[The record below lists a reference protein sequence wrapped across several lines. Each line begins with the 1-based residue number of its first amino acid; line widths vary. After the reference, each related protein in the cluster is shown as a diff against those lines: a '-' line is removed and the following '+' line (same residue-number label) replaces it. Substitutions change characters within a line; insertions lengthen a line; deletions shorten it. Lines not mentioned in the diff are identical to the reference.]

1 MSIRTKVIILLAAMA
16 VTFLGFNL
24 ITCSGGFCKL
34 LEAGQELTVLAA
46 SGCQGSPDAVVTAWA
61 KP

>member
-1 MSIRTKVIILLAAMA
+1 MKAKTKLIILLAAMA
-16 VTFLGFNL
+16 LSFLEFNL

-34 LEAGQELTVLAA
+34 FESGQEWAVLAA
-46 SGCQGSPDAVVTAWA
+46 AGCQGPPDAVVIASP